1 MCPFLNCMK
10 NTLGSRKI
18 LHLWN
23 SIELLYLLLT
33 VVQISFAKGTIR
45 KEVNSTVTRNVT
57 LVKSKAG
64 FSVDLPCV
72 INQAECGDFH
82 SIKWYKENRR
92 VYVYSPIANFAKSEG
107 ELVDRGNLIFDGNNE
122 TTTLQIQN
130 LKTTDEGEYKCEITF
145 LDITKDCPV
154 VQLVKLTTLGKD

>member
-1 MCPFLNCMK
+1 MIAERGFTYIYLTLVTNLVTKRLNFSVICF
-10 NTLGSRKI
+10 
-18 LHLWN
+18 
-23 SIELLYLLLT
+23 LLLILKQT
-33 VVQISFAKGTIR
+33 PLSFFSGAIR
-45 KEVNSTVTRNVT
+45 EE
-57 LVKSKAG
+57 VKSKAG
-64 FSVDLPCV
+64 FNVDLPCV

-145 LDITKDCPV
+145 LDITKDCPT
-154 VQLVKLTTLGKD
+154 VQHVNLMLTSSVNLTKGM

>member
-1 MCPFLNCMK
+1 M
-10 NTLGSRKI
+10 
-18 LHLWN
+18 
-23 SIELLYLLLT
+23 LLLLILKQT
-33 VVQISFAKGTIR
+33 PLFFSGAIR
-45 KEVNSTVTRNVT
+45 EE
-57 LVKSKAG
+57 VKSKAG
-64 FSVDLPCV
+64 FNVDLPCV

-92 VYVYSPIANFAKSEG
+92 VYVYSPIAHFAKAEG
-107 ELVDRGNLIFDGNNE
+107 ELVDRGNLFIDGK
-122 TTTLQIQN
+122 TTRLQIQD